1 MLKTL
6 VIGDGFIPVT
16 SYLDAFAADDDAEK
30 LLDLSTVDWS
40 GVAADHHA
48 EQQIMEVSGANSVA
62 APAELVAAAASAE
75 AIGLH
80 FAPIGRELI
89 KAAPGLKLISVA
101 RTGLENIDLELAT
114 ARGIGVV
121 QALGR
126 NAAGV
131 AELQIGLM
139 LAEARNISRADASV
153 KAGGWRKEFPGARIE
168 IADSTVG
175 MVGFGYVGR
184 AFADRLAGFGPR
196 MLAYDPYVDDA
207 VFVAHGVQRATTLD
221 EVFAGA
227 EFVVLQARHTPETNR
242 FVGAEQ
248 FALMKPGAYFIN
260 VSRSRLVD
268 TPALLEVL
276 TAGKISGAGVDVFD
290 AEPLTADS
298 PWRSL
303 DNVTLTTHFGGDTQS
318 TNRTSARLV
327 TAAVLEYART
337 GKVGQAVNAR
347 ELGWA

>member
-1 MLKTL
+1 MLSTL
-6 VIGDGFIPVT
+6 VIGDGFIPAGA
-16 SYLDAFAADDDAEK
+16 YLDALGPVEDAGK
-30 LLDLSTVDWS
+30 LLDVHTVNWN
-40 GVAADHHA
+40 GVAAEHHA
-48 EQQIMEVSGANSVA
+48 LQQIMEVSGANAVP
-62 APAELVAAAASAE
+62 APPELLAAAAGAE

-89 KAAPGLKLISVA
+89 EAAPGLKLIAVA

-126 NAAGV
+126 NAAAV

-139 LAEARNISRADASV
+139 LAEARNIARADASV
-153 KAGGWRKEFPGARIE
+153 KAGDWRKEFPGARIE

-175 MVGFGYVGR
+175 MIGFGYVGR
-184 AFADRLAGFGPR
+184 AFAKRLAGFGPP
-196 MLAYDPYVDDA
+196 MLAFDPYVDDA
-207 VFVAHGVQRATTLD
+207 VLAGHGVRRAGSLN
-221 EVFAGA
+221 EVFGA
-227 EFVVLQARHTPETNR
+227 DFVVCQARHTPQTSR
-242 FVGAEQ
+242 FIGAEQ
-248 FALMKPGAYFIN
+248 FALMKPGGYFIN

-268 TPALLEVL
+268 TTALLEAL
-276 TAGKISGAGVDVFD
+276 TSGRISGAGVDVFD
-290 AEPLTADS
+290 TEPLSAGS

-303 DNVTLTTHFGGDTQS
+303 DNVTLTTHFGGDTVS

-327 TAAVLEYART
+327 TTAVLEFART
-337 GKVGQAVNAR
+337 GTVTQAVNAK